1 MKRPAVQRG
10 FVLLTVL
17 LCLLLIAMLAL
28 TAASLAMLARRTSA
42 SALSIARTDA
52 LVEADPSADSL
63 PIPASPG
70 QTLILATP
78 APAGWAMTWQVTRL
92 GGEVLLVRSTAELTV
107 PGGMA
112 VARSALIRLLL
123 APDTSSP
130 TPLPGGWFGSP

>member
-1 MKRPAVQRG
+1 MKPLAAQRG

-28 TAASLAMLARRTSA
+28 TAASLAVLARRTSA

-52 LVEADPSADSL
+52 LAEEDPSADSL
-63 PIPASPG
+63 PIPVTPG
-70 QTLILATP
+70 QSLVLAAP
-78 APAGWAMTWQVTRL
+78 APPGWATTWQVTRL
-92 GGEVLLVRSTAELTV
+92 GGEVLLVRSTAELTG

-123 APDTSSP
+123 AHDSSSP
-130 TPLPGGWFGSP
+130 TPLPGGWFGTP